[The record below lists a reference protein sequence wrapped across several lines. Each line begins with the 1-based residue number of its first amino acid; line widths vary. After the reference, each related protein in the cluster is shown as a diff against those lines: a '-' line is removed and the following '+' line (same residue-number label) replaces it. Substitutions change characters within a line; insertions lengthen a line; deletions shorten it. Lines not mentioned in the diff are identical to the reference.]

1 MFHLHALPAAGVVF
15 RGIMR
20 YFCCTVN
27 EKERKK
33 KKKNKETKRKKVG
46 KNII

>member
-1 MFHLHALPAAGVVF
+1 MFHSHALPAAGVVF

-33 KKKNKETKRKKVG
+33 KKKETKRKKVG